1 MYTYL
6 LFVAGFVFL
15 VYGANWLVD
24 GAASIAARYRISHVV
39 IGMTIVAL
47 GTSAPELVV
56 NLIASFKGTADVA
69 VGNILGSNVSNIFL
83 ILGVSAIIFPLVVS
97 SHSLRREI
105 PFVLLGAVLIGLLA
119 NNIIPG
125 GISRSMISR
134 SDGIILILFFVLFM
148 IYAWS
153 VAKKKGSGGQVRIR
167 EYPVNMSVV
176 MVVAGMLALMIG
188 GRWIVNGAVDIAGQ
202 LGLSEA
208 VISLTVVAIGTS
220 LPELAACVAA
230 ALKKNAGMVI
240 GNVLG
245 SNIFNVFFVLGT
257 SAVIKPLPFNKVLN
271 FDVLVGLG
279 AVMLLWLLVLSSR
292 KKTLQ
297 RWHGGLF
304 ITLYGAY
311 LLFLFYFQSG

>member
-39 IGMTIVAL
+39 IGMTVVAL

-56 NLIASFKGTADVA
+56 NLIASFKGSADVA
-69 VGNILGSNVSNIFL
+69 MGNILGSNVSNIFL
-83 ILGVSAIIFPLVVS
+83 ILGVSAIIFPLAVS
-97 SHSLRREI
+97 NHSLRRDI
-105 PFVLLGAVLIGLLA
+105 PFVLLGAALICVLA
-119 NNIIPG
+119 NDLLPG

-134 SDGIILILFFVLFM
+134 SDGILLVLFFVLFM
-148 IYAWS
+148 IYTWG
-153 VAKKKGSGGQVRIR
+153 VARKKGTDGELRIL
-167 EYPVNMSVV
+167 EYPFNMSLL
-176 MVVAGMLALMIG
+176 MVIAGMFALVIG
-188 GRWIVNGAVDIAGQ
+188 GRWIVNGAVDIADRI
-202 LGLSEA
+202 GLSEA
-208 VISLTVVAIGTS
+208 VISLTIVAIGTS

-230 ALKKNAGMVI
+230 AVKKNAGIVI

-257 SAVIKPLPFNKVLN
+257 SAAIKPLPFNKVLN
-271 FDVLVGLG
+271 FDIIVGLG
-279 AVMLLWLLVLSSR
+279 AVILLWLLVVSSR

-304 ITLYGAY
+304 LALYAGY
-311 LLFLFYFQSG
+311 LLFLFYFQR

>member
-6 LFVAGFVFL
+6 LFAAGFVFL

-24 GAASIAARYRISHVV
+24 GAASIAAQYRISHVA

-69 VGNILGSNVSNIFL
+69 VGNILGSNVSNVFL
-83 ILGVSAIIFPLVVS
+83 ILGVSAIIFPLAVS
-97 SHSLRREI
+97 KDSFWRDI
-105 PFVLLGAVLIGLLA
+105 PIALLGALVIGVLA
-119 NNIIPG
+119 NDLLPG
-125 GISRSMISR
+125 GISLSMISR
-134 SDGIILILFFVLFM
+134 NDGIVLILFFVLFM
-148 IYAWS
+148 IYAWG
-153 VAKKKGSGGQVRIR
+153 VARKKGVVEQVRIR
-167 EYPVNMSVV
+167 KYPVNLSVV
-176 MVVAGMLALMIG
+176 MVVAGMLALVIG
-188 GRWIVNGAVDIAGQ
+188 GRWIVNGAVDIAGR
-202 LGLSEA
+202 LGISEA

-257 SAVIKPLPFNKVLN
+257 SAAIKPLPFNKVLN
-271 FDVLVGLG
+271 FDILVGLG

-297 RWHGGLF
+297 RWHGGFFLV
-304 ITLYGAY
+304 LYAGY
-311 LLFLFYFQSG
+311 LLFLFYFQR

>member
-1 MYTYL
+1 M
-6 LFVAGFVFL
+6 
-15 VYGANWLVD
+15 
-24 GAASIAARYRISHVV
+24 
-39 IGMTIVAL
+39 
-47 GTSAPELVV
+47 
-56 NLIASFKGTADVA
+56 
-69 VGNILGSNVSNIFL
+69 
-83 ILGVSAIIFPLVVS
+83 
-97 SHSLRREI
+97 
-105 PFVLLGAVLIGLLA
+105 LLGAGLVGVLA
-119 NNIIPG
+119 NDLLPVG
-125 GISRSMISR
+125 VSRSTISR
-134 SDGIILILFFVLFM
+134 SDGIVLILFFVLFM
-148 IYAWS
+148 IHAWR
-153 VAKKKGSGGQVRIR
+153 VARKTGLGGQTQIR

-176 MVVAGMLALMIG
+176 MVVAGMLALVIG

-208 VISLTVVAIGTS
+208 VISLSVVAIGTS

-271 FDVLVGLG
+271 FDILVGLG

-292 KKTLQ
+292 NKALQ

-304 ITLYGAY
+304 IALYAGY
-311 LLFLFYFQSG
+311 LLFLFYFQR